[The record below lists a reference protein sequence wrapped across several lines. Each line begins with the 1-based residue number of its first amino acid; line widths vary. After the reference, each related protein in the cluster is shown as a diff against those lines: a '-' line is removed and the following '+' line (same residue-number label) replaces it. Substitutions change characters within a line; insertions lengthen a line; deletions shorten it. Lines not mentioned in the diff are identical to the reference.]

1 MRFGKLLFGCVAV
14 FVIACGD
21 DSSSALN
28 VWSENQSSSSSHHSG
43 LDPESSSSSWIETT
57 SSSSWQALSSNSR
70 NDVSSSSSSSW
81 SEAIG
86 SSSSSK
92 VPASAESGRSKHV
105 EGSSSSAK
113 KLSGEVPGDPLQI
126 FKTRVPKKAVYHC
139 DMTEKFGRGFE
150 GDFDQ
155 KDWICSFKYAGMEGY
170 VYVQASPTGCSSTWG
185 FYPDMSVDSA
195 VIYVNG
201 KYETLNGVTYDW
213 GGNHHADS
221 FRFSYDGKVFE
232 YSRSSVNGFAFRP
245 CHEMDCLKVYEAD
258 GTTLIEDGCNIN
270 GDDLSKVRQLPIVC
284 RFANLE
290 DGSFGDFVDNFE
302 LCPGDSRLSE

>member
-1 MRFGKLLFGCVAV
+1 MKYCNLLFGCIAV

-21 DSSSALN
+21 DSTSAFNAL
-28 VWSENQSSSSSHHSG
+28 SENQSSSLASSSSENAPTSSSWSGAIGSSSSSSRHSG
-43 LDPESSSSSWIETT
+43 LDPESSSSS
-57 SSSSWQALSSNSR
+57 
-70 NDVSSSSSSSW
+70 
-81 SEAIG
+81 
-86 SSSSSK
+86 
-92 VPASAESGRSKHV
+92 
-105 EGSSSSAK
+105 AK
-113 KLSGEVPGDPLQI
+113 KLSGEVSGDPLQI

-139 DMTEKFGRGFE
+139 DLTQELGGFE

-170 VYVQASPTGCSSTWG
+170 VYVQASPTGCTPHWG
-185 FYPDMSVDSA
+185 FYPDIGVDSA

-201 KYETLNGVTYDW
+201 KYETLNDVTYDW

-232 YSRSSVNGFAFRP
+232 YSRSSINGFAFRP

-284 RFANLE
+284 RFANVD
-290 DGSFGDFVDNFE
+290 DGSFGDFTDNFE
-302 LCPGDSRLSE
+302 LCPGDSRLSD

>member
-1 MRFGKLLFGCVAV
+1 MKRVLLLFSSLI

-21 DSSSALN
+21 DSSSVSDA
-28 VWSENQSSSSSHHSG
+28 WSENISSSSSQNVILSSQNDILSSSEGFSG
-43 LDPESSSSSWIETT
+43 GVEASSSSTEP
-57 SSSSWQALSSNSR
+57 ALSSGDS
-70 NDVSSSSSSSW
+70 VS
-81 SEAIG
+81 
-86 SSSSSK
+86 
-92 VPASAESGRSKHV
+92 
-105 EGSSSSAK
+105 SSSSAK

-139 DMTEKFGRGFE
+139 DLTQEPGGFE

-170 VYVQASPTGCSSTWG
+170 VYVQASPTGCTPHWG
-185 FYPDMSVDSA
+185 FYPDISVDSA

-201 KYETLNGVTYDW
+201 KYETLNDVIYDW

-232 YSRSSVNGFAFRP
+232 YARSSISDFAYRP
-245 CHEMDCLKVYEAD
+245 CQEMDCLKVYEAD
-258 GTTLIEDGCNIN
+258 GTTLVEDGCNLYS
-270 GDDLSKVRQLPIVC
+270 DDLSKVRQLPIVC

-290 DGSFGDFVDNFE
+290 DGSFGDFTDNFE
-302 LCPGDSRLSE
+302 LCPGDHRLNE

>member
-1 MRFGKLLFGCVAV
+1 MKRVLLLFSSLI

-21 DSSSALN
+21 DSSSVSDA
-28 VWSENQSSSSSHHSG
+28 WSENISSSSSQNVILSSQNDILSSSEGFSG
-43 LDPESSSSSWIETT
+43 GVEASSSSTEP
-57 SSSSWQALSSNSR
+57 ALSSGDS
-70 NDVSSSSSSSW
+70 VS
-81 SEAIG
+81 
-86 SSSSSK
+86 
-92 VPASAESGRSKHV
+92 
-105 EGSSSSAK
+105 SSSSAK

-139 DMTEKFGRGFE
+139 DLTQEPGGFE

-155 KDWICSFKYAGMEGY
+155 KDWICTFKYAGMEGY
-170 VYVQASPTGCSSTWG
+170 VYVQASPTGCTPHWG
-185 FYPDMSVDSA
+185 FYPDISVDSA

-232 YSRSSVNGFAFRP
+232 YAHSSINFAYRP
-245 CHEMDCLKVYEAD
+245 CQEMDCLKVYEAD
-258 GTTLIEDGCNIN
+258 GTTLVEDGCNLYS
-270 GDDLSKVRQLPIVC
+270 DDLSKVRQLPIVC

-290 DGSFGDFVDNFE
+290 DGSFGDFTDNFE
-302 LCPGDSRLSE
+302 LCPGDHRLNE

>member
-1 MRFGKLLFGCVAV
+1 MKRILALLSSLI
-14 FVIACGD
+14 FVIACGE
-21 DSSSALN
+21 DSSSAFDA
-28 VWSENQSSSSSHHSG
+28 WSENQSSSAWIASSSSNSRNDINASSSSSWSGAIGSSSSSSRHSG
-43 LDPESSSSSWIETT
+43 LDPESSSSS
-57 SSSSWQALSSNSR
+57 
-70 NDVSSSSSSSW
+70 
-81 SEAIG
+81 
-86 SSSSSK
+86 
-92 VPASAESGRSKHV
+92 
-105 EGSSSSAK
+105 AK
-113 KLSGEVPGDPLQI
+113 KLSGEVSGDPLQI

-139 DMTEKFGRGFE
+139 DLTQELGGFE

-170 VYVQASPTGCSSTWG
+170 VYVQASPTGCTSHWG
-185 FYPDMSVDSA
+185 FYPDIGVDSA

-201 KYETLNGVTYDW
+201 KYETLNDVTYDW

-232 YSRSSVNGFAFRP
+232 YSRSSINGFAFRP

-258 GTTLIEDGCNIN
+258 GTTLIEDGCNFN
-270 GDDLSKVRQLPIVC
+270 SDDLSKVRQLPIVC

-290 DGSFGDFVDNFE
+290 DGSFGDFTDNFE

>member
-21 DSSSALN
+21 DSSSASDA
-28 VWSENQSSSSSHHSG
+28 WSENLSSSIVSSSSWSG
-43 LDPESSSSSWIETT
+43 AIESSSSRKSVPDPESSSSWI
-57 SSSSWQALSSNSR
+57 A
-70 NDVSSSSSSSW
+70 
-81 SEAIG
+81 
-86 SSSSSK
+86 
-92 VPASAESGRSKHV
+92 
-105 EGSSSSAK
+105 SSSSAK

-126 FKTRVPKKAVYHC
+126 FKMRVPKKAVYHC
-139 DMTEKFGRGFE
+139 DMTQEVGGLE

-155 KDWICSFKYAGMEGY
+155 KDWICSFKYAGMEGF
-170 VYVQASPTGCSSTWG
+170 VYVQASPTGCTPHWG

-195 VIYVNG
+195 VLYVNG
-201 KYETLNGVTYDW
+201 KYETLNDVVYDW

>member
-1 MRFGKLLFGCVAV
+1 MKYCNLLFGCIAV

-21 DSSSALN
+21 DSTSAFDAL
-28 VWSENQSSSSSHHSG
+28 SENQSSSLASSSSENAPTSSSWSGAIGSSSSSSRHSG
-43 LDPESSSSSWIETT
+43 LDPESSSSS
-57 SSSSWQALSSNSR
+57 
-70 NDVSSSSSSSW
+70 
-81 SEAIG
+81 
-86 SSSSSK
+86 
-92 VPASAESGRSKHV
+92 
-105 EGSSSSAK
+105 AK
-113 KLSGEVPGDPLQI
+113 KLSGEVSGDPLQI

-139 DMTEKFGRGFE
+139 DLTQELGGFE

-170 VYVQASPTGCSSTWG
+170 VYVQASPTGCTPHWG
-185 FYPDMSVDSA
+185 FYPDIGVDSA

-201 KYETLNGVTYDW
+201 KYETLNDVTYDW

-232 YSRSSVNGFAFRP
+232 YSRSSINGFAFRP

-284 RFANLE
+284 RFANVD
-290 DGSFGDFVDNFE
+290 DGSFGDFTDNFE
-302 LCPGDSRLSE
+302 LCPGDSRLSD

>member
-28 VWSENQSSSSSHHSG
+28 AWSENQSSSSSHHSG

-113 KLSGEVPGDPLQI
+113 KLSGEVSGDPLQI
-126 FKTRVPKKAVYHC
+126 FKTRVPKKAAYHC
-139 DMTEKFGRGFE
+139 DMTQEVGGLE

-170 VYVQASPTGCSSTWG
+170 VYVQSSPTGCAPHWG
-185 FYPDMSVDSA
+185 FYPDMGVDSA
-195 VIYVNG
+195 VFYVNG
-201 KYETLNGVTYDW
+201 KYETLNDVTYDW
-213 GGNHHADS
+213 GGNHHNDS

-232 YSRSSVNGFAFRP
+232 YSRSSINGFAFRP
-245 CHEMDCLKVYEAD
+245 CQEMDCLKVYEAD
-258 GTTLIEDGCNIN
+258 GTTLIEDGCNFN
-270 GDDLSKVRQLPIVC
+270 SDDLSKVRQLPIVC

-290 DGSFGDFVDNFE
+290 DGSFGDFTDNFE

>member
-1 MRFGKLLFGCVAV
+1 MKRILVPLSSLI

-21 DSSSALN
+21 DSTSAFN
-28 VWSENQSSSSSHHSG
+28 AWSENISSSSSQNVILSSQNVILSSSEGSSG
-43 LDPESSSSSWIETT
+43 GVEASSSSTES
-57 SSSSWQALSSNSR
+57 ALSS
-70 NDVSSSSSSSW
+70 
-81 SEAIG
+81 
-86 SSSSSK
+86 
-92 VPASAESGRSKHV
+92 AERIEDLS
-105 EGSSSSAK
+105 SSSSAK

-139 DMTEKFGRGFE
+139 DLTQEPGGFE

-155 KDWICSFKYAGMEGY
+155 KDWICTFKYADMGGY
-170 VYVQASPTGCSSTWG
+170 VYVQASPTGCTPHWG
-185 FYPDMSVDSA
+185 FYPDISVDSA

-201 KYETLNGVTYDW
+201 KYETLNDVIYDW
-213 GGNHHADS
+213 GGNHHADT

-232 YSRSSVNGFAFRP
+232 YSRSSINGFAFRP

-284 RFANLE
+284 RFANVD
-290 DGSFGDFVDNFE
+290 DGSFGDFTDNFE
-302 LCPGDSRLSE
+302 LCPGDSRLSD

>member
-1 MRFGKLLFGCVAV
+1 MKICNFFLGCIVL

-21 DSSSALN
+21 DSSSAFN
-28 VWSENQSSSSSHHSG
+28 AWSENQFSSSSHHSG
-43 LDPESSSSSWIETT
+43 LDPESSSSSWIAP
-57 SSSSWQALSSNSR
+57 SSSNSR

-81 SEAIG
+81 SGAIG

-92 VPASAESGRSKHV
+92 VPASAESGRSKPV

-155 KDWICSFKYAGMEGY
+155 KDWICTFKYAGMEGY
-170 VYVQASPTGCSSTWG
+170 VYVQASPTGCSSPWG

-232 YSRSSVNGFAFRP
+232 YSHSSINFAYRP
-245 CHEMDCLKVYEAD
+245 CQEMDCLRVYEAD
-258 GTTLIEDGCNIN
+258 GRTLIENGCSMN
-270 GDDLSKVRQLPIVC
+270 GYDLSKDRQLPVVC

-290 DGSFGDFVDNFE
+290 DGSFGDFADNFE

>member
-1 MRFGKLLFGCVAV
+1 MKYCNLLFGCIAV

-21 DSSSALN
+21 DSTSAFDAL
-28 VWSENQSSSSSHHSG
+28 SENQSSSLASSSSENAPTSSSWSGAIRSSSSSSRHSG
-43 LDPESSSSSWIETT
+43 LDPESSSSS
-57 SSSSWQALSSNSR
+57 
-70 NDVSSSSSSSW
+70 
-81 SEAIG
+81 
-86 SSSSSK
+86 
-92 VPASAESGRSKHV
+92 
-105 EGSSSSAK
+105 AK
-113 KLSGEVPGDPLQI
+113 KLSGEVSGDPLQI

-139 DMTEKFGRGFE
+139 DLTQELGGFE

-170 VYVQASPTGCSSTWG
+170 VYVQASPTGCTPHWG
-185 FYPDMSVDSA
+185 FYPDIGVDSA

-201 KYETLNGVTYDW
+201 KYETLNDVTYDW

-232 YSRSSVNGFAFRP
+232 YSRSSINGFAFRP

-284 RFANLE
+284 RFANVD
-290 DGSFGDFVDNFE
+290 DGSFGDFTDNFE
-302 LCPGDSRLSE
+302 LCPGDSRLSD

>member
-28 VWSENQSSSSSHHSG
+28 AWSENQSSSSSHHSG

-139 DMTEKFGRGFE
+139 DLTQELGGFE

-170 VYVQASPTGCSSTWG
+170 VYVQASPTGCTSHWG
-185 FYPDMSVDSA
+185 FYPDIGVDSA

-232 YSRSSVNGFAFRP
+232 YSRSSINGFAFRP

-284 RFANLE
+284 RFANVD
-290 DGSFGDFVDNFE
+290 DGSFGDFTDNFE

>member
-1 MRFGKLLFGCVAV
+1 MKIYHFFLGCIVL

-21 DSSSALN
+21 DSSSASDA
-28 VWSENQSSSSSHHSG
+28 WSENLSSSAWIASS
-43 LDPESSSSSWIETT
+43 
-57 SSSSWQALSSNSR
+57 SSNSR
-70 NDVSSSSSSSW
+70 NDVSSSSQNVILSSS
-81 SEAIG
+81 EG
-86 SSSSSK
+86 SSSSSSRHS
-92 VPASAESGRSKHV
+92 VPDLES
-105 EGSSSSAK
+105 SSSSAK
-113 KLSGEVPGDPLQI
+113 RLSGEVSGDPLQI

-139 DMTEKFGRGFE
+139 DLTQELGGFE

-170 VYVQASPTGCSSTWG
+170 VYVQASPTGCTSHWG
-185 FYPDMSVDSA
+185 FYPDIGVDSA
-195 VIYVNG
+195 VIYVNE

-258 GTTLIEDGCNIN
+258 GTTLIEDGCNFN
-270 GDDLSKVRQLPIVC
+270 SDDLSKVRQLPIVC

-290 DGSFGDFVDNFE
+290 DGSFGDFTDNFE
-302 LCPGDSRLSE
+302 LCPGDSRLSD

>member
-1 MRFGKLLFGCVAV
+1 MKRFLLPLSSLLLVV
-14 FVIACGD
+14 ACGE
-21 DSSSALN
+21 DSSSAFN
-28 VWSENQSSSSSHHSG
+28 AWSENQSSSAWIASS
-43 LDPESSSSSWIETT
+43 
-57 SSSSWQALSSNSR
+57 SSNSR
-70 NDVSSSSSSSW
+70 NDVSSSSDSIASSSSW

-86 SSSSSK
+86 SSSSSSRHSGLD
-92 VPASAESGRSKHV
+92 PES
-105 EGSSSSAK
+105 SSSSAK
-113 KLSGEVPGDPLQI
+113 KMSGEVSGDPLQI

-139 DMTEKFGRGFE
+139 DLTQELGGFE

-170 VYVQASPTGCSSTWG
+170 VYVQASPTGCTPHWG
-185 FYPDMSVDSA
+185 FYPDIGVDSA

-201 KYETLNGVTYDW
+201 KYETLNDVTYDW

-232 YSRSSVNGFAFRP
+232 YSRSSINGFAFRP

-284 RFANLE
+284 RFANVD
-290 DGSFGDFVDNFE
+290 DGSFGDFTDNFE
-302 LCPGDSRLSE
+302 LCPGDSRLSD

>member
-1 MRFGKLLFGCVAV
+1 MKRILALLSSLI
-14 FVIACGD
+14 FVIACGE
-21 DSSSALN
+21 DSSSAFDA
-28 VWSENQSSSSSHHSG
+28 WSENQSSSAWIASSSSNSRNDINASSSSSWSGAIGSSSSSSRHSG
-43 LDPESSSSSWIETT
+43 LDPESSSSS
-57 SSSSWQALSSNSR
+57 
-70 NDVSSSSSSSW
+70 
-81 SEAIG
+81 
-86 SSSSSK
+86 
-92 VPASAESGRSKHV
+92 
-105 EGSSSSAK
+105 AK
-113 KLSGEVPGDPLQI
+113 KLSGEVSGDPLQI

-139 DMTEKFGRGFE
+139 DLTQELGGFE

-170 VYVQASPTGCSSTWG
+170 VYVQASPTGCTSHWG
-185 FYPDMSVDSA
+185 FYPDIGVDSA

-201 KYETLNGVTYDW
+201 KYETLNDVTYDW

-232 YSRSSVNGFAFRP
+232 YSRSSINGFAFRP

-284 RFANLE
+284 RFANVD
-290 DGSFGDFVDNFE
+290 DGSFGDFTDNFE
-302 LCPGDSRLSE
+302 LCPGDSRLSD